1 MPSPV
6 PQDDI
11 LAIDIFAVD
20 EVVDVNGIAIRSASR
35 ATVVDLVRVIS
46 EEPGIR
52 DCPRIGHSVDDL
64 RKHHVAP
71 VRRFVSNSP
80 ERSREYASIARR
92 FANRCPGSGLPWRP
106 EGGDIDVM
114 RGIGA
119 GPGDVGLPTK
129 RDQAEPGD
137 ARVVEGSLYRRVEPR
152 SGVTQAIETMG
163 GSRPVQTSSKA
174 LCLASPGC
182 ILLLSPSVTLFVK
195 ATPSADSMTL
205 RL

>member
-1 MPSPV
+1 V

-52 DCPRIGHSVDDL
+52 DCPGIGHSVDDL

-92 FANRCPGSGLPWRP
+92 FANRCPGSGLTSLP
-106 EGGDIDVM
+106 EADDIDVM
-114 RGIGA
+114 RGIDA
-119 GPGDVGLPTK
+119 GPCDE
-129 RDQAEPGD
+129 D
-137 ARVVEGSLYRRVEPR
+137 
-152 SGVTQAIETMG
+152 
-163 GSRPVQTSSKA
+163 
-174 LCLASPGC
+174 
-182 ILLLSPSVTLFVK
+182 LSTTCDENHT
-195 ATPSADSMTL
+195 AYAH
-205 RL
+205 